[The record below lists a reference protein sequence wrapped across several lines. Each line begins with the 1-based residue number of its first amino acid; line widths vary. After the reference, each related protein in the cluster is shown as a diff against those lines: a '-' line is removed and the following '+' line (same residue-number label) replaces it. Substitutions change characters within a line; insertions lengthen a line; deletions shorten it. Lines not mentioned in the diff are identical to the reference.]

1 VAVVALF
8 IFSVY
13 AVGACR
19 SIYVGDSGELVTAR
33 IGWRFPAEEYP
44 PGLRWWVP
52 VNFTNVGL
60 VAILALSLFYFAY
73 ILFAPSRAE
82 AAA

>member
-1 VAVVALF
+1 LLLCIVP
-8 IFSVY
+8 
-13 AVGACR
+13 
-19 SIYVGDSGELVTAR
+19 AR

-52 VNFTNVGL
+52 VNFTSVGLVIVLQIVNLAGPHELWPFLLGL

-82 AAA
+82 VRP